1 MCVDCPEDDERDT
14 VEDTEPPRRLL
25 LSELLE
31 RDRLVKRALR
41 KAPTTCMGVLRPR
54 SSFR

>member
-14 VEDTEPPRRLL
+14 VEDTEPRRRL